1 MGHFKLKILFFLLI
15 ISGITGK
22 AIGQNINSIQRVKAI
37 EPFIK
42 AEEVNIHQ
50 DRDYNLW
57 ITTPVKV
64 MRYNSIEVKD
74 YNKFRGVP
82 REIGNSFIATQTD
95 SENKT
100 WLAGNNG
107 VAIFHPE
114 KDEFQMVSSITGEV
128 YAMREDSGKQLWIA
142 AENGIFKLNVDSDK
156 RDFGISRFLSEN
168 TLASAIVMFNN
179 NVVFAGP
186 NGILSIDRRSGKV
199 NKMELGYY
207 QNLHITSALPLDE
220 YIIFGNKAGG
230 LYKTDANLKNLQKIY
245 SVPHALSNAEV
256 TSLQKFDDEI
266 IVSTNGSGI
275 FRLNKDLKEISASST
290 TYPQNI
296 YSTYLNEQNLLWVV
310 AKQGLYLQN
319 FSTFGINKLK
329 NDPAIYS
336 SLADDFVT
344 AEERDSKGNIWF
356 GTGEGLSIWNPETN
370 RWRHIKNLNYNRHLK
385 TPDKITDLAATG
397 EHIWVATAND
407 GVYKMNIQSL
417 LRAHYS
423 TDALYKTKIQ
433 SATTIFE
440 DARENIWI
448 GGEDAPLT
456 MIKPDNEI
464 KTYPIKDVQAIS
476 ELGPKQLILA
486 TKSRV
491 HSLNPY
497 NGRITD
503 LDSLNAKEDQL
514 YYAINDLKITNE
526 GVGLFATEGAGLL
539 IYDFQTEELNVLNE
553 DSGLPSNNITGI
565 EGDLVEGFWIATNK
579 GLVYY
584 ESGNKSLKVYS
595 ELNGLTT
602 NELTTGFAKLKD
614 GSFVVGSTKGV
625 NVFKPRT
632 MLAQQELIPR
642 LEFKSLLLPSNK
654 KNATVQITE
663 NDPIEVKENSGFQ
676 ISFAGISHLSP
687 DSILYSW
694 KMEGLE
700 DGWSKAVPVNTANY
714 SNLTPGDYTF
724 MVRAKLGD
732 SAWSQPKELP
742 VHIAAVNGTI
752 STVYLFM
759 GISVLAMVAIFI
771 FVFIRR
777 SKNADLVA
785 KAELRDQLQK
795 EFKAPVENAV
805 KSLSKI
811 SGSAEKENTED
822 LQRFA
827 ARFDDL
833 FNQILNFNYQE
844 SAFEISRIN
853 LHNHLSQVVKDIEP
867 VYKMKDLEMII
878 NDQWG
883 EGEFFYNMEMLDKV
897 FFSLISGIAGYSFKE
912 GKIIVNLIQT
922 NIGDLKLQITDNGR
936 GIPDHDIKVLEKKTA
951 MNSLGKFRDKSGIS
965 YILKAKDLIAK
976 SGGSFNYETE
986 QNEGSTFTVILKN
999 KKHNYRKVPERA
1011 AAILKAEKTKEPK
1024 TELPSEIRNL
1034 SESKILII
1042 DDDLETRK
1050 LLVTNIAKYCQIY
1063 QSGSAEE
1070 GLEKAEMVFPDII
1083 ISGTV
1088 LPDMNAFQF
1097 AKMLKRNIGLNHINR
1112 FLVADDDQV
1121 LGESQLEEFSGV
1133 IRKPIHVNQVLS
1145 EITKVLC
1152 WQRDL
1157 KNSYLAS
1164 HKEHTE
1170 VKFRSESDE
1179 RFISNLNDIIIQNIR
1194 NENFSVHDLS
1204 KAIGIT
1210 SNSLFMKLKSLVDLS
1225 PQDFM
1230 EFTRLNYA
1238 KKLLDRGELNA
1249 MEVAYKSGFSSPK
1262 LFYSSFK
1269 KFYGV
1274 SLSDAL
1280 ENKTV

>member
-632 MLAQQELIPR
+632 MLAQQELIP
-642 LEFKSLLLPSNK
+642 
-654 KNATVQITE
+654 
-663 NDPIEVKENSGFQ
+663 D
-676 ISFAGISHLSP
+676 
-687 DSILYSW
+687 W
-694 KMEGLE
+694 
-700 DGWSKAVPVNTANY
+700 
-714 SNLTPGDYTF
+714 
-724 MVRAKLGD
+724 
-732 SAWSQPKELP
+732 
-742 VHIAAVNGTI
+742 
-752 STVYLFM
+752 
-759 GISVLAMVAIFI
+759 
-771 FVFIRR
+771 
-777 SKNADLVA
+777 
-785 KAELRDQLQK
+785 
-795 EFKAPVENAV
+795 
-805 KSLSKI
+805 
-811 SGSAEKENTED
+811 
-822 LQRFA
+822 
-827 ARFDDL
+827 
-833 FNQILNFNYQE
+833 
-844 SAFEISRIN
+844 
-853 LHNHLSQVVKDIEP
+853 
-867 VYKMKDLEMII
+867 
-878 NDQWG
+878 
-883 EGEFFYNMEMLDKV
+883 
-897 FFSLISGIAGYSFKE
+897 
-912 GKIIVNLIQT
+912 
-922 NIGDLKLQITDNGR
+922 
-936 GIPDHDIKVLEKKTA
+936 
-951 MNSLGKFRDKSGIS
+951 
-965 YILKAKDLIAK
+965 
-976 SGGSFNYETE
+976 
-986 QNEGSTFTVILKN
+986 
-999 KKHNYRKVPERA
+999 
-1011 AAILKAEKTKEPK
+1011 
-1024 TELPSEIRNL
+1024 
-1034 SESKILII
+1034 
-1042 DDDLETRK
+1042 
-1050 LLVTNIAKYCQIY
+1050 
-1063 QSGSAEE
+1063 
-1070 GLEKAEMVFPDII
+1070 
-1083 ISGTV
+1083 
-1088 LPDMNAFQF
+1088 
-1097 AKMLKRNIGLNHINR
+1097 
-1112 FLVADDDQV
+1112 
-1121 LGESQLEEFSGV
+1121 
-1133 IRKPIHVNQVLS
+1133 
-1145 EITKVLC
+1145 
-1152 WQRDL
+1152 
-1157 KNSYLAS
+1157 
-1164 HKEHTE
+1164 
-1170 VKFRSESDE
+1170 
-1179 RFISNLNDIIIQNIR
+1179 NLNVFCCLR
-1194 NENFSVHDLS
+1194 
-1204 KAIGIT
+1204 
-1210 SNSLFMKLKSLVDLS
+1210 
-1225 PQDFM
+1225 
-1230 EFTRLNYA
+1230 
-1238 KKLLDRGELNA
+1238 KK
-1249 MEVAYKSGFSSPK
+1249 
-1262 LFYSSFK
+1262 
-1269 KFYGV
+1269 
-1274 SLSDAL
+1274 
-1280 ENKTV
+1280 